1 MQAGNNYNPHLEP
14 ADFPLGLGLVEV
26 HYKLMAQLSEARAPL
41 CPGQHLD
48 PAGLGMV
55 CICLHQKLRVQAGQ
69 SIPFTTIV
77 LESPV
82 VGFPLDTARPSA
94 VEAVIGQDYV
104 VQNATRKPNIIDN
117 SSCRLKSNGQL

>member
-26 HYKLMAQLSEARAPL
+26 HYKLMAQFSEARAPL
-41 CPGQHLD
+41 CPGQLWD

-55 CICLHQKLRVQAGQ
+55 CICLHKKLRVQAGQ
-69 SIPFTTIV
+69 SIPFTTVV

-82 VGFPLDTARPSA
+82 VGFSLHTALPSA
-94 VEAVIGQDYV
+94 VEAVIGQDHV
-104 VQNATRKPNIIDN
+104 VQNAKRKPNAIGN
-117 SSCRLKSNGQL
+117 SSRLKLNGRL